1 MSESETEEV
10 EADSVIQ
17 NMKDR
22 RKASGQEIADIKLRT
37 KLYGSGAIKD
47 ATSKKPF
54 MDQFPYKSC
63 QRGYQPTRKKHMS
76 LPDRRSKDDDPGA
89 MLKKVNIFQPFVIL
103 ITLTTWLRDLFH
115 PGTSSTPNIF
125 HPGSFPPRNFA
136 TMGHFPPRDIFH
148 PRYCN
153 GKCLGG
159 KSLGWIRSKSSGWKR
174 SQGGRSS
181 GWKMSQGGKSARWK
195 RSRGGKGPGCKMF
208 GVELVP
214 GWKRSFNRRDQ

>member
-1 MSESETEEV
+1 MRHPESIYNCHLNSKTILYAKPVPDPISSMSESETEEV

-89 MLKKVNIFQPFVIL
+89 MLK
-103 ITLTTWLRDLFH
+103 
-115 PGTSSTPNIF
+115 S
-125 HPGSFPPRNFA
+125 
-136 TMGHFPPRDIFH
+136 
-148 PRYCN
+148 
-153 GKCLGG
+153 
-159 KSLGWIRSKSSGWKR
+159 
-174 SQGGRSS
+174 
-181 GWKMSQGGKSARWK
+181 
-195 RSRGGKGPGCKMF
+195 
-208 GVELVP
+208 
-214 GWKRSFNRRDQ
+214 

>member
-1 MSESETEEV
+1 MQLDREHMPGLFRKRVNLDTYELPTAPPPLGTGEDTISSLSESEEEI

-89 MLKKVNIFQPFVIL
+89 MLK
-103 ITLTTWLRDLFH
+103 
-115 PGTSSTPNIF
+115 S
-125 HPGSFPPRNFA
+125 
-136 TMGHFPPRDIFH
+136 
-148 PRYCN
+148 
-153 GKCLGG
+153 
-159 KSLGWIRSKSSGWKR
+159 
-174 SQGGRSS
+174 
-181 GWKMSQGGKSARWK
+181 
-195 RSRGGKGPGCKMF
+195 
-208 GVELVP
+208 
-214 GWKRSFNRRDQ
+214 